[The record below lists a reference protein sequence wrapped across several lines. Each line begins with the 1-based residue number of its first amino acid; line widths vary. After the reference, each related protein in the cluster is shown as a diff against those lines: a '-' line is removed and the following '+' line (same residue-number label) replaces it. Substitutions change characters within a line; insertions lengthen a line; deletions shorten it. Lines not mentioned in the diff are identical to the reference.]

1 MSLSNKGASSP
12 SSLARTTLVA
22 RLAPALRTL
31 VLLATLSSLAA
42 CVTERVPR
50 SGSRPLSS
58 SGNRNAAPVALP
70 DSPVATPAN
79 RAQTVTARAQ
89 VAILPLGSV
98 QYDGQRLPLV
108 SGDGLFVAVQ
118 SGDAPGWGTILADRS
133 QEPAIGTR
141 LAVYSLATNSLSPI
155 KWGQSPES
163 GWMLASGSDTR
174 GFLAER
180 VEPDSSRNIARVAW
194 LTGQVEMLVRDGRVN
209 AHASLTPQGELIYV
223 RRPVGSPGPWELV
236 MRDRTGRESIA
247 LAGGDGA
254 YLYPVSCADGSV
266 IYALVHS
273 PGGLEVRAIRVLRK
287 DGSDTRA
294 TLGSVIVRRTLEES
308 TDAIGAYQVG
318 TTMRPAAL
326 ASGTPEAPSRASI
339 VMFSPRNGR
348 AAVLDPTVGAFVPLA
363 PKSITAAPSPTPTSP
378 GYYCTTPDGLVFAPW
393 GVKGPA
399 AQGAV
404 LFDEPFVAWPAPASP
419 GIAPGLILIGPVKGQ
434 ADRLSVVRM
443 FEIPAAEPT
452 KP

>member
-1 MSLSNKGASSP
+1 MTPASRLTVSGLGFTAHTRRAHSVCIILALS
-12 SSLARTTLVA
+12 
-22 RLAPALRTL
+22 AL
-31 VLLATLSSLAA
+31 SA

-50 SGSRPLSS
+50 EGSRPFPSPS
-58 SGNRNAAPVALP
+58 KSGSAAPVTLP

-141 LAVYSLATNSLSPI
+141 LRVYALATEGLRPI
-155 KWGQSPES
+155 EWAQPPEP
-163 GWMLASGSDTR
+163 GWMLASGSDSR
-174 GFLAER
+174 GFIAER
-180 VEPDSSRNIARVAW
+180 VEPDGSRNIARIGW
-194 LTGQVEMLVRDGRVN
+194 LTGEVEMLVRDGRVN
-209 AHASLTPQGELIYV
+209 THASLTPQGELIYI
-223 RRPVGSPGPWELV
+223 RRPVASAGPWELV
-236 MRDRTGRESIA
+236 MRDRTGRESVA

-254 YLYPVSCADGSV
+254 YIHPVSSADGSL
-266 IYALVHS
+266 IYTLVLS
-273 PGGLEVRAIRVLRK
+273 PAGLEVRGIRVVRRSA
-287 DGSDTRA
+287 GDTA
-294 TLGSVIVRRTLEES
+294 ASLGSAIVRRTLEES
-308 TDAIGAYQVG
+308 TDAIGAHQVG
-318 TTMRPAAL
+318 TTMRPGAL
-326 ASGTPEAPSRASI
+326 TSDTDEAPSRASL

-348 AAVLDPTVGAFVPLA
+348 AALLDPTVGAFVPLA
-363 PKSITAAPSPTPTSP
+363 AKSITAAPSPTPTSP

-419 GIAPGLILIGPVKGQ
+419 GIEPGLILIGPVKGQ
-434 ADRLSVVRM
+434 ADRLALVRM
-443 FEIPAAEPT
+443 FEVPAAQPP